1 MINSTD
7 TSEARHD
14 ELIEKIQAQLAK
26 ELPTLLNRINGG
38 FCVEI
43 QILPGHV
50 AAEIVSPPILVKI
63 K

>member
-7 TSEARHD
+7 TNEARHS
-14 ELIEKIQAQLAK
+14 ELIEKIQAQLANL
-26 ELPTLLNRINGG
+26 LPALLNRIDGG

-43 QILPGHV
+43 QVLPGHV
-50 AAEIVSPPILVKI
+50 AAKIVSPPILVKI